1 MPTLAPTLN
10 DDFPSST
17 SAAFT
22 SVAKPDENA
31 VSPYFYVRNM
41 MFLKKRKVFSRT
53 CNITDK
59 IEPSADE

>member
-31 VSPYFYVRNM
+31 VSPYFYVRNT
-41 MFLKKRKVFSRT
+41 MF
-53 CNITDK
+53 
-59 IEPSADE
+59 